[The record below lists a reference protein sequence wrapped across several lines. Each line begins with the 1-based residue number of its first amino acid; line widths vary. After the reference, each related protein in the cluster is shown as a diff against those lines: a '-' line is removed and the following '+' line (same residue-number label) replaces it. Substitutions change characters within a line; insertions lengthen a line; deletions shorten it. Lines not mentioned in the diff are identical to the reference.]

1 MLIKLLYLMIGGITG
16 TFARYFLSGFI
27 YKFTGTDFP
36 YGTLVINLIG
46 CFLIGIFATLS
57 DEKLILGPDM
67 RVMLMAGFCGA
78 FTTFSTFILETGNL
92 VKDAE
97 WLRAFG
103 NVFLSVIIGFILFR
117 LGVWIGKVI

>member
-78 FTTFSTFILETGNL
+78 FTTFSSFILETGNL